1 MDGEYRREAAP
12 WWRPADWAVQAEPMR
27 VEATVT
33 TRPNVD
39 LRVLLGYS
47 FTLHDE
53 HLVTGDSIGEFWLS
67 DPDDIAWQIEV
78 FTRLSRAA
86 LDPTASRAVLDGPAV
101 RFADR

>member
-1 MDGEYRREAAP
+1 
-12 WWRPADWAVQAEPMR
+12 MR

-33 TRPNVD
+33 TRPMVD
-39 LRVLLGYS
+39 LRVLLGYHS

-53 HLVTGDSIGEFWLS
+53 HLVTGDSIGEVWLS

-86 LDPTASRAVLDGPAV
+86 LDPTASRAVLDGLAI